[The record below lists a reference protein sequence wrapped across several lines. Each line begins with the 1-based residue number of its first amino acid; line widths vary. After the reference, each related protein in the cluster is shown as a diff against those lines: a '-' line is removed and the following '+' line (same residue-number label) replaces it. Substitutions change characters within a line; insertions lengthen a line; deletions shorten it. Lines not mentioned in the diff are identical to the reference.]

1 MEYPLQQPS
10 ETIPPPV
17 EPSVNPF
24 PEHRAVNFADTT
36 SNGSISSSRAFTSPQ
51 GSFTTT
57 IAGRGLPP
65 GYSDLVKERG
75 ELALSLTDDSLH
87 AQLQQQSE
95 VGTSIKD

>member
-1 MEYPLQQPS
+1 MQQPS

-24 PEHRAVNFADTT
+24 PEHRAVNFADT

-65 GYSDLVKERG
+65 GYSDMVKERG
-75 ELALSLTDDSLH
+75 ELALSLADDSLH

-95 VGTSIKD
+95 VGRTLQ

>member
-1 MEYPLQQPS
+1 M
-10 ETIPPPV
+10 
-17 EPSVNPF
+17 
-24 PEHRAVNFADTT
+24 NFADT

-65 GYSDLVKERG
+65 GYSDMVKERG
-75 ELALSLTDDSLH
+75 ELALSLADDSLH

-95 VGTSIKD
+95 VGTIIKN